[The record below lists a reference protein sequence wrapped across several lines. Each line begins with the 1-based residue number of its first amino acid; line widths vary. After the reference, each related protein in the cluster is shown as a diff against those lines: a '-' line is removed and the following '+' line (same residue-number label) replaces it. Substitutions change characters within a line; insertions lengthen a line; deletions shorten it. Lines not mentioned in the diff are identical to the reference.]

1 MILFYGLSIQKN
13 RRIFDVYHLN
23 SFKILC
29 FVDKLRCEFI
39 KISAIIEFVKL
50 IFYYR
55 FVKTAFLRLNLLCLL
70 SRKKRRYSFNT
81 ETLSFYEAKKTPGR
95 KLLSALATMLYI
107 NIGAVLILFLL
118 LAFVDSPE
126 SRFQE
131 ALVGRYNQKYQYLA
145 YKVDSINTI
154 LQQNNY
160 QNDQLYRVILE
171 MDSISENVRVAGS
184 GGYDPYASVRDNN
197 SSKAFN
203 LMLRVENLKRQI
215 GFQEQSYEEI
225 LTAALDKNIKIKHFP
240 GITPLKMTPNIRI
253 SSFFG
258 ARYDPFTL
266 HRKAHSGVDFVG
278 PQNTEIFATADGF
291 VTLINQSRKGYGN
304 EIVIDHKFG
313 HKTRYAH
320 LNTILVKEGQ
330 KIERGQAIG
339 YMGNTGKS
347 TGTHLHYEV
356 LYLDKPIDPIY
367 FFSDDLKPEEF
378 EQLAKRTD

>member
-1 MILFYGLSIQKN
+1 
-13 RRIFDVYHLN
+13 
-23 SFKILC
+23 
-29 FVDKLRCEFI
+29 
-39 KISAIIEFVKL
+39 
-50 IFYYR
+50 
-55 FVKTAFLRLNLLCLL
+55 L

-81 ETLSFYEAKKTPGR
+81 ETLSFDEVKKTPAH
-95 KLLSALATMLYI
+95 KLISSLVTILYI
-107 NIGAVLILFLL
+107 NVGAVLILFFL

-145 YKVDSINTI
+145 YKVDSINVL

-171 MDSISENVRVAGS
+171 MDSIPENMRFAGS

-203 LMLRVENLKRQI
+203 LMLRVNNLKRQL

-240 GITPLKMTPNIRI
+240 GITPVNMTPNIRF

-258 ARYDPFTL
+258 ARYDPFTM
-266 HRKAHSGVDFVG
+266 HRKAHTGVDFVG
-278 PQNTEIFATADGF
+278 PLNTEIHATADGF

-320 LNTILVKEGQ
+320 LNSILVKEGQ
-330 KIERGQAIG
+330 KIERGQVIG
-339 YMGNTGKS
+339 LMGNTGKS

-356 LYLDKPIDPIY
+356 LYHDTPIDPFY
-367 FFSDDLKPEEF
+367 FFADDLQPEEF
-378 EQLAKRTD
+378 EQLAKKTD